1 LCYNIKI
8 KQDKRRDSVL
18 MSIFAQWNEIVEKER
33 TKEENDKLWE
43 EYLMKE
49 KNMYEYI
56 LEHHD
61 EAVSGKLT
69 ELAQKFNVDAVSFV
83 GFIDGINTS
92 LKESIVLEELKEDSD
107 IKFDVDFEKLYY
119 NMLDAKAH
127 WLYNLPQW
135 DGVLSQEKRNE
146 ITKDYNKS
154 HIAVSNK
161 IGRNDPCTCG
171 SGKKYKK
178 CCGA

>member
-1 LCYNIKI
+1 
-8 KQDKRRDSVL
+8 
-18 MSIFAQWNEIVEKER
+18 MSIFEQWNEIADKER
-33 TKEENDKLWE
+33 TKEESDRFWQ

-49 KNMYEYI
+49 KKMYEYI

-61 EAVSGKLT
+61 EALSGKLS
-69 ELAQKFNVDAVSFV
+69 ELAEKFEVDPSIFV

-92 LKESIVLEELKEDSD
+92 LKESIVLEELTEDSD
-107 IKFDVDFEKLYY
+107 IKFGIDFEKLYY

-135 DGVLSQEKRNE
+135 DGILSPDKRAE
-146 ITKDYNKS
+146 IKKDYNKS

-161 IGRNDPCTCG
+161 VGRNDPCTCG

-178 CCGA
+178 CCGANN

>member
-1 LCYNIKI
+1 
-8 KQDKRRDSVL
+8 
-18 MSIFAQWNEIVEKER
+18 MSIFAQWNELANKER
-33 TKEENDKLWE
+33 TKEEHDKFWE

-49 KNMYEYI
+49 TKIYEYI

-61 EAVSGKLT
+61 EAVSGELA
-69 ELAQKFNVDAVSFV
+69 ELAQKFDSDAVTFV

-92 LKESIVLEELKEDSD
+92 LKESFVLEELKEDSD

-119 NMLDAKAH
+119 NMLDAKAY

-135 DGVLSQEKRNE
+135 DDILTQDKRDE
-146 ITKDYNKS
+146 IKKDYNKS

-161 IGRNDPCTCG
+161 VGRNEPCICG

-178 CCGA
+178 CCGV

>member
-1 LCYNIKI
+1 
-8 KQDKRRDSVL
+8 

-92 LKESIVLEELKEDSD
+92 LKESIVLEDLKEDSD

>member
-1 LCYNIKI
+1 
-8 KQDKRRDSVL
+8 
-18 MSIFAQWNEIVEKER
+18 MSIFEQWNEIVEKER

-56 LEHHD
+56 LEHQD
-61 EAVSGKLT
+61 EALSGKLDD
-69 ELAQKFNVDAVSFV
+69 LAQKFNVDAVSFV

>member
-1 LCYNIKI
+1 
-8 KQDKRRDSVL
+8 
-18 MSIFAQWNEIVEKER
+18 MSIFEQWKELADKER
-33 TKEENDKLWE
+33 TKEEYDKFWE
-43 EYLMKE
+43 SYLMNETK
-49 KNMYEYI
+49 MYEYI

-61 EAVSGKLT
+61 EVVSGKLA
-69 ELAQKFNVDAVSFV
+69 ELAEKFDVDTIAFT

-92 LKESIVLEELKEDSD
+92 LRESVELEELKEDSD
-107 IKFDVDFEKLYY
+107 IKLEVDFEKLYY

-127 WLYNLPQW
+127 WLFNLPQW
-135 DGVLSQEKRNE
+135 DNILTQDKRVE

-161 IGRNDPCTCG
+161 VGRNDPCTCG